1 MSKREYPRI
10 GSDRPIGGKGNR
22 ICNCCN
28 TAAKRTVDI
37 QVNWFRGDDEVLQ
50 LCELHYSFVGKQEWQ
65 ELFAAAEAEK
75 DRRRKHNELARE
87 RAAQR
92 KTEQARIRWEKSN
105 PTATEN
111 QPCSK

>member
-1 MSKREYPRI
+1 MCS
-10 GSDRPIGGKGNR
+10 
-22 ICNCCN
+22 CCN
-28 TAAKRTVDI
+28 QNAKRRVDI

-50 LCELHYSFVGKQEWQ
+50 LCETHYPLIAAEMWK

-92 KTEQARIRWEKSN
+92 KTEQARLKWEKSN
-105 PTATEN
+105 PTATEK
-111 QPCSK
+111 P